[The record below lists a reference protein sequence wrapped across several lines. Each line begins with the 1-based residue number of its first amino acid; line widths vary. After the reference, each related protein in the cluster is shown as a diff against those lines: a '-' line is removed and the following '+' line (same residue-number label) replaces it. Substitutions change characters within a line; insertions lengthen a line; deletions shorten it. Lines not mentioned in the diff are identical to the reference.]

1 MPTRGLDFALNDIC
15 LAVFTTLAPGAAF
28 AYAALACTV
37 LFGRLGAPMRKRLES
52 WLIVPLA
59 LATFGLVA
67 SAAHLG
73 TPSNALYVLR
83 GVGSSPLA
91 TEVFCA
97 VLFLGIAGSYWLG
110 CVYINGMRRLRQA
123 WLALS
128 VAAAAVFI
136 WGTDMA
142 YAMPTVITWD
152 TWLARAALP
161 LTGLACMGP
170 LALLVYACAGYT
182 ERPKPARAL
191 AYTSLI
197 AEALAC
203 AVMAVQHV
211 ALGGQSNAFGTAAS
225 LVPLY
230 PAAIVAFALC
240 VAGAN
245 VGSLRALAPLER
257 AVRPLPGGAGGQDAG
272 SMDESAGEAP
282 SGSHGAAGVAE
293 EGRFSPVERKAIAK
307 IAAFCLLA
315 YAGTFAVRFC
325 FYCFHMT
332 SGVV

>member
-1 MPTRGLDFALNDIC
+1 MRGLDFALNDIC

-52 WLIVPLA
+52 WLIIPLA
-59 LATFGLVA
+59 LATFGLVT
-67 SAAHLG
+67 SATHLG

-83 GVGSSPLA
+83 GIGSSPLA
-91 TEVFCA
+91 TEVFCT

-110 CVYINGMRRLRQA
+110 CVYIKGMRLLRQV
-123 WLALS
+123 WLAAS
-128 VAAAAVFI
+128 VIAALVFI

-152 TWLARAALP
+152 TRLAQAALP
-161 LTGLACMGP
+161 LTGIACMAP
-170 LALLVYACAGYT
+170 LVLLVYVCAGYT
-182 ERPKPARAL
+182 EKRRLTRAL
-191 AYTSLI
+191 ACTSLL
-197 AEALAC
+197 AGALAC
-203 AVMAVQHV
+203 VFMTVQYGT
-211 ALGGQSNAFGTAAS
+211 LGAQNNAFGTAAS

-230 PAAIVAFALC
+230 PAAIALFALC
-240 VAGAN
+240 IAGAD
-245 VGSLRALAPLER
+245 VGSLCALAPLGQG
-257 AVRPLPGGAGGQDAG
+257 ARPPAGEVCGQGAG
-272 SMDESAGEAP
+272 SMDESADKASCGA
-282 SGSHGAAGVAE
+282 HGPANVTE
-293 EGRFSPVERKAIAK
+293 EGRFSPIERKAIAK
-307 IAAFCLLA
+307 LVTFCLLA